1 MKGSNKPELQKG
13 WAVYLRSSMAETY
26 GHLAAQ
32 RVIVQHEV
40 IADSDLPI
48 LHEYVER
55 DSGQGDQP
63 KLQRLLSDAAQGRFS
78 HVAVASLDRL
88 SRSDAECERM
98 LAELVASGITVQIGN
113 ANESSVPLF

>member
-13 WAVYLRSSMAETY
+13 WAVYLRSSMAETH

-32 RVIVQHEV
+32 RIIVRHEV

-48 LHEYVER
+48 LHEYVET

-63 KLQRLLSDAAQGRFS
+63 ELQRLLSDVGQGKFS

-88 SRSDAECERM
+88 SRDDAECERI
-98 LAELVASGITVQIGN
+98 LADLEALGITVRVGDTDVSPI
-113 ANESSVPLF
+113 SLF